1 MKVVIKKFD
10 VDMEVKNRGVE
21 FEIRSPDGTQHLGDV
36 VLTKK
41 HVIWCKGRT
50 LSKNGQKVTWNRF
63 IEMMERAK
71 E

>member
-10 VDMEVKNRGVE
+10 VDMEVKNKGVE
-21 FEIRSPDGTQHLGDV
+21 FEIRSPSGNDHLGDV

-41 HVIWCKGRT
+41 HIIWCKGRT
-50 LSKNGQKVTWNRF
+50 KARNGIKITWKNF
-63 IEMMERAK
+63 IKLME